1 MKAARL
7 TCGEEAGSK
16 SGRDRRETGQRDR
29 SGRRNWRQV
38 RETGLG
44 EGTGDRSERQV
55 WEKELE
61 TGQRD
66 RSGRRNWRQVR
77 VPAALQHNSGD
88 RVYFN
93 TTAVTECTST
103 QQR

>member
-16 SGRDRRETGQRDR
+16 SGRERRETGQRDR

-44 EGTGDRSERQV
+44 EGTGDRSEC
-55 WEKELE
+55 L
-61 TGQRD
+61 
-66 RSGRRNWRQVR
+66 
-77 VPAALQHNSGD
+77 PH
-88 RVYFN
+88 FN
-93 TTAVTECTST
+93 TAAVTELVHVKITAVTELVHVKITAVTECTLT

>member
-1 MKAARL
+1 MWRK
-7 TCGEEAGSK
+7 AGSK
-16 SGRDRRETGQRDR
+16 SGRERRETGQR
-29 SGRRNWRQV
+29 
-38 RETGLG
+38 GLG

-77 VPAALQHNSGD
+77 ETGLGEGTGD
-88 RVYFN
+88 RSECLLHFN
-93 TTAVTECTST
+93 TAAVTELVHVKITAVTECTLT

>member
-16 SGRDRRETGQRDR
+16 SGRERRETA
-29 SGRRNWRQV
+29 
-38 RETGLG
+38 
-44 EGTGDRSERQV
+44 RSERQV

-77 VPAALQHNSGD
+77 VPAALQHSSGDRARARQNNSGD

-93 TTAVTECTST
+93 TTAVKECTLT

>member
-7 TCGEEAGSK
+7 TCGEKQEASQGERE
-16 SGRDRRETGQRDR
+16 GRQVREVWEKELETGQRDR

-44 EGTGDRSERQV
+44 EGTGDRSEC
-55 WEKELE
+55 L
-61 TGQRD
+61 
-66 RSGRRNWRQVR
+66 
-77 VPAALQHNSGD
+77 PH
-88 RVYFN
+88 FN
-93 TTAVTECTST
+93 TAAVTELVHVKITAVTECTST

>member
-16 SGRDRRETGQRDR
+16 SGRERRETARSERQVWEKELETGQRDR

-44 EGTGDRSERQV
+44 EGTGDRSEC
-55 WEKELE
+55 L
-61 TGQRD
+61 
-66 RSGRRNWRQVR
+66 
-77 VPAALQHNSGD
+77 PH
-88 RVYFN
+88 FN
-93 TTAVTECTST
+93 TAAVTELVHVKITAVTECTLT